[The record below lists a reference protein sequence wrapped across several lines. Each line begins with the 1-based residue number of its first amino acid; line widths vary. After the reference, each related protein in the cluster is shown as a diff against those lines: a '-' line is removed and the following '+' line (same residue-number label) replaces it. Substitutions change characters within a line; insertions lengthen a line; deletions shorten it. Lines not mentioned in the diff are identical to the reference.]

1 MTLKSDI
8 LAGNP
13 RLELAASGGPS
24 VKIGEHD
31 ADAVK
36 RIQTALAALGFAMR
50 VSFPDGPSG
59 EPDGIY
65 GQETS
70 QTVNAFQR
78 REFPKKPGEW
88 DGRAGRNTLGRM
100 DELLGSSDDQSVTV
114 PANELAISHCRM
126 RLPTDF
132 A

>member
-36 RIQTALAALGFAMR
+36 RIQTALVALGFPMR
-50 VSFPDGPSG
+50 VSFPDGPNG
-59 EPDGIY
+59 APDGIY

-70 QTVNAFQR
+70 QAVNAFQR

-100 DELLGSSDDQSVTV
+100 DELLGGSEEQSVTV
-114 PANELAISHCRM
+114 QASETAISHCFM
-126 RLPTDF
+126 RIPD
-132 A
+132 